1 MLKRGKNEPLLTYFK
16 RITDN
21 RRELDLDYSEWAEL
35 ILGENKYSSDNARKA
50 YYIIKPMLDM
60 LDKDEAEDDNKGLSK
75 LEKKELSLK
84 KEKEKL
90 KDLRRRMNK
99 EIRECARRENTIE
112 MIEEA
117 IRGLADVKP
126 LVADKTVEILEGNEA
141 ILNFSD
147 FHLGIAISKV
157 YCNEYNEDIARQRIE
172 ILIKKTIKSCEVN
185 DVIKLLL
192 ERDIVHFQRFG
203 EAMQLLREKLN
214 QKNVYYMN
222 PAFDM

>member
-1 MLKRGKNEPLLTYFK
+1 MNEMLKRGKNEPLLTYFK

-60 LDKDEAEDDNKGLSK
+60 LDKDEVEDDNKGLSK

-117 IRGLADVKP
+117 VKDLIDEKP
-126 LVADKTVEILEGNEA
+126 LVVN
-141 ILNFSD
+141 
-147 FHLGIAISKV
+147 KV
-157 YCNEYNEDIARQRIE
+157 AN
-172 ILIKKTIKSCEVN
+172 LVK
-185 DVIKLLL
+185 
-192 ERDIVHFQRFG
+192 
-203 EAMQLLREKLN
+203 
-214 QKNVYYMN
+214 
-222 PAFDM
+222 

>member
-1 MLKRGKNEPLLTYFK
+1 MNEMLKRGKNEPLLTYFK

-60 LDKDEAEDDNKGLSK
+60 LDKDEIEDDNKGLSK

-117 IRGLADVKP
+117 IKGLADVKP
-126 LVADKTVEILEGNEA
+126 LVADKTTEILEGNEA

-157 YCNEYNEDIARQRIE
+157 YCNEYNEDIARQRNDRQRKNQRAIE
-172 ILIKKTIKSCEVN
+172 NVAGWNNYRKAGNSSGVAPQYFTEAC
-185 DVIKLLL
+185 
-192 ERDIVHFQRFG
+192 RQRCSLPLWSWFVC
-203 EAMQLLREKLN
+203 M
-214 QKNVYYMN
+214 
-222 PAFDM
+222 